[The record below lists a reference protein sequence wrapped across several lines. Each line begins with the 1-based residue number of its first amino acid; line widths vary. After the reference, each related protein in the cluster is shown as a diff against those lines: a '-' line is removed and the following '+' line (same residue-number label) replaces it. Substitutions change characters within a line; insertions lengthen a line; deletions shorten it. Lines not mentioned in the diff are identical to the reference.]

1 MDSRSITLAEEK
13 DIGTS
18 VTPSPRE
25 SLNKERKAEQDNTTT
40 ENEGSSIQNVPAA
53 SGEEDDEGEY
63 PDATRMTF
71 IVIALLLSIFLVIS
85 PPPPPNGFLGFQY

>member
-18 VTPSPRE
+18 ITPSPLE

-40 ENEGSSIQNVPAA
+40 ENVGGSIQNVPAA
-53 SGEEDDEGEY
+53 SGEDDEGEY

-71 IVIALLLSIFLVIS
+71 IVIALLLSIFLVRS
-85 PPPPPNGFLGFQY
+85 PLNGFLDFNINPS